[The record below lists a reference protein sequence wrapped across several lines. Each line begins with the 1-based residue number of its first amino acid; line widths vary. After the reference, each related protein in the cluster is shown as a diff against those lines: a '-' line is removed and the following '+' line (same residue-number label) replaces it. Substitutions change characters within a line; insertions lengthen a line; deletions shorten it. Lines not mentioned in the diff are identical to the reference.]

1 MANPNIELEVLGQ
14 ENKKLADKLQL
25 CEQEN
30 IRLKTENKA
39 LQLENLKLK
48 DDAAYQKSLEENKKL
63 LKEITKLVKG
73 NHHDLKIKFDL
84 EQQQMEAFM

>member
-1 MANPNIELEVLGQ
+1 M
-14 ENKKLADKLQL
+14 
-25 CEQEN
+25 
-30 IRLKTENKA
+30 KTENKA

-63 LKEITKLVKG
+63 LKEITTLVKG
-73 NHHDLKIKFDL
+73 NHKELKIKFDL

>member
-1 MANPNIELEVLGQ
+1 MLNTSNDLEVLGQ
-14 ENKKLADKLQL
+14 KNKKLADSLQL
-25 CEQEN
+25 CEQEI

-63 LKEITKLVKG
+63 LKDITELVKG
-73 NHHDLKIKFDL
+73 NQKELEIKLDL
-84 EQQQMEAFM
+84 EQQQMEALM